1 MASVTL
7 EMTQKEYDKFKTFLT
22 EAVAEMKATRLTMR
36 EQQKE
41 IDRSKA
47 ESKKIGER
55 TQKILDELN
64 MALLNK
70 S

>member
-36 EQQKE
+36 EQQKGS
-41 IDRSKA
+41 IVPRLNQRRSEK
-47 ESKKIGER
+47 
-55 TQKILDELN
+55 ELRKFLMN
-64 MALLNK
+64 
-70 S
+70 